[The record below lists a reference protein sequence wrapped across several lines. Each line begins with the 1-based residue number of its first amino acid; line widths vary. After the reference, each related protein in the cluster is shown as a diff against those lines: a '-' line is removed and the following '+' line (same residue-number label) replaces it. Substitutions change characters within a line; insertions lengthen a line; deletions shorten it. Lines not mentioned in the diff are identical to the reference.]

1 MEEKKSLKFCEI
13 MSFEW
18 FDMFETPYQKLEG
31 VFNQISK
38 HLEVG

>member
-1 MEEKKSLKFCEI
+1 MEEKKSIKFCEI

-18 FDMFETPYQKLEG
+18 FETPYQKLEG
-31 VFNQISK
+31 VFNQVSK